1 MANSKTPLL
10 TAQWNKLVLEAEE
23 AIQIHLDEDLE
34 SYLVFLL
41 MRFHSRPEIARSV
54 MALEYLEGLQ
64 SSGQIRREQLRSV
77 GDQCLL
83 YSGLFP
89 QRARRNQ
96 VTVGYYIDL
105 GRSAYRNLAEDE
117 RFAFAEIFTK
127 LAIHFV
133 SLMDTLQA
141 LRSLGTETPLLD
153 PLTAAELWQ
162 ESGSRH
168 ARAVLGSV
176 TTADLLPQ
184 PPTSAPKH

>member
-1 MANSKTPLL
+1 MASNKTPLL

-23 AIQIHLDEDLE
+23 AIHIHLDEDLE

-41 MRFHSRPEIARSV
+41 MRFHTRPEIAKSV

-64 SSGQIRREQLRSV
+64 ASGQVRREQMRSV

-89 QRARRNQ
+89 QRARKSR
-96 VTVGYYIDL
+96 VTIGYYVDL

-117 RFAFAEIFTK
+117 RSAFAETFTK
-127 LAIHFV
+127 LATHFV
-133 SLMDTLQA
+133 TLMDTLQA
-141 LRSLGTETPLLD
+141 LRSLGMEGPLLD
-153 PLTAAELWQ
+153 PLAAAELWQ

-168 ARAVLGSV
+168 ARSLLESV
-176 TTADLLPQ
+176 TRGEPLLQ
-184 PPTSAPKH
+184 PSDSTKKH